1 MDIHGKVLT
10 LNEVHSV
17 SPVPTPFTEVV
28 GFCLR
33 GQHLVLDLR
42 RCPLGECLDETEV

>member
-33 GQHLVLDLR
+33 GQHLVLVICGDAR
-42 RCPLGECLDETEV
+42 WESV